1 MLFVRKSLS
10 ENGPLVLESPRILAK
25 FDKYFHRN
33 MLFMRAVRRVE
44 GKRYEMPKFT
54 DAIDLVSDFRRRNN
68 WKPIYVGECDIQKFY
83 GIFNYDVIVGCF
95 EDLFAEAK
103 DKDGAEDKDFDLLRR
118 VINAYLDSFNY
129 PEYVMS
135 KNDDPEYWKNEVC
148 HYRSDLYHII
158 RVLQSALGKYNNLN
172 LCHLEEFLRMLT
184 KHHCRNILNLET
196 FR

>member
-33 MLFMRAVRRVE
+33 MLFMRAVRR
-44 GKRYEMPKFT
+44 KRYEMLKFT

-68 WKPIYVGECDIQKFY
+68 WKPIYVWECDIQKFY
-83 GIFNYDVIVGCF
+83 DIFNYDVIVGCF
-95 EDLFAEAK
+95 EDLFDEAK
-103 DKDGAEDKDFDLLRR
+103 VKDGAEDKDFDPLRR

-135 KNDDPEYWKNEVC
+135 KNEDPEYWNNEVRR
-148 HYRSDLYHII
+148 HRSDLCPEPVCRI
-158 RVLQSALGKYNNLN
+158 RLSGI
-172 LCHLEEFLRMLT
+172 CGLRDASDRRDP
-184 KHHCRNILNLET
+184 HPQG
-196 FR
+196 